1 MLART
6 TNTLVH
12 KKQIALYI
20 AYSYCTLLFRDI
32 GCPIWTHFRWLV
44 WRTRQ
49 WTDEDRRLEGQCLCG
64 RWGLDVGCCYWAFS
78 RSKLFLTTHKAL
90 KAGQSLNSYGYC
102 HITTLAC
109 CKVRKSP
116 IFHSPAT
123 VIIQLLNQT
132 IIYNILR
139 QVLRQKAARS
149 LNQNVGEKG
158 SKTFD
163 NLFVSMVVVQVL
175 TFGLGSQTGRKI
187 NFPPRIVARESVIEG
202 L

>member
-1 MLART
+1 M
-6 TNTLVH
+6 
-12 KKQIALYI
+12 
-20 AYSYCTLLFRDI
+20 F
-32 GCPIWTHFRWLV
+32 V
-44 WRTRQ
+44 W
-49 WTDEDRRLEGQCLCG
+49 EVG
-64 RWGLDVGCCYWAFS
+64 VGCWMLLLSIFPQQALPYYPQGPQS
-78 RSKLFLTTHKAL
+78 RTV
-90 KAGQSLNSYGYC
+90 SLNSYGYC

-123 VIIQLLNQT
+123 LIIQLLNQT